1 MPTTSPHRLDFKTW
15 HTLAVCFDRDPL
27 LYLGL
32 WVVLRCRGMNVAW
45 LMDVMSR
52 LAMATVTICVI
63 FLLWP
68 GSDE

>member
-1 MPTTSPHRLDFKTW
+1 MTSL
-15 HTLAVCFDRDPL
+15 LFDDQALVPRARPL
-27 LYLGL
+27 SF
-32 WVVLRCRGMNVAW
+32 VLRCRGMTAAW

>member
-1 MPTTSPHRLDFKTW
+1 MTETAILTLTSTETSTAISTEALVPRP
-15 HTLAVCFDRDPL
+15 RPL
-27 LYLGL
+27 SF
-32 WVVLRCRGMNVAW
+32 VLRCRGMNVAW